1 MSLDIIALTDPQ
13 SPQAEAYRSLRTN
26 LDFYSLE
33 NPLHTLLIASPEP
46 DEDRSQVLANLGVIS
61 AQAGK
66 QVILVDANMRR
77 PRLHTIFGLSND
89 QGLATALVDAHAELP
104 IRETEIAHL
113 RVLPAGPTPTNPA
126 DLLASDRMSQ
136 VLAQL
141 KDQADVILFD
151 APPLVAVTDGAL
163 LAARVDGVLLVARA
177 GQTRRE
183 LVEKAKDILGKVK
196 ANLVG
201 AVLTNAA
208 VETGVYKYYGEA
220 S

>member
-1 MSLDIIALTDPQ
+1 MTLDIVTLTNPQ

-46 DEDRSQVLANLGVIS
+46 DDDKTKVIANLGVIS

-66 QVILVDANMRR
+66 RVILVDADMRR
-77 PRLHTIFGLSND
+77 PRLHEVFGVPND
-89 QGLATALVDAHAELP
+89 RGLATALAGNSDELTLYEAQDANLH
-104 IRETEIAHL
+104 I
-113 RVLPAGPTPTNPA
+113 LPAGPTPVNPA
-126 DLLASDRMSQ
+126 DLLASARMTE
-136 VLAQL
+136 VLGQL
-141 KDQADVILFD
+141 KSLADVILFD

-163 LAARVDGVLLVARA
+163 LAAKVDGVLLVARA

-183 LVEKAKDILGKVK
+183 LVEKAQDILSKVK

-201 AVLTNAA
+201 AVLTNAE
-208 VETGVYKYYGEA
+208 VETGVYKYYGE
-220 S
+220 